1 MEANM
6 IVCNPA
12 ESFAHTFA
20 EYQPRTRRPKI
31 SLTQR
36 SPALLADGRR
46 IPPLSWSFVG
56 SAFFWHICLPTREM
70 PPTFRPGQALA
81 AAALLAGLA
90 LLVGTGVGVGRE
102 RSGSGRSRSPQSRIF
117 GGEDAALRRYPY
129 IAHLY
134 NEDEH
139 AYCSGTLVHPQ
150 YILTAAHCADEDSVP
165 VRVVVGKN
173 RRRGGPFGKQGESI
187 GVEAIFVHP
196 AHQDGYDWV
205 NDHLENDVALIRLSR
220 ESRFPPVI
228 LNFDDISPFPGETLE
243 VLGWGAINDAKDR
256 PDNLQVGEVKV
267 VPNGICQQAEGLVR
281 PSSTYERTYQGYI
294 TDDMLCAADED
305 TDACNGDSGGPLI
318 IRDFFGDRV
327 DMLVGVVSWGYGC
340 ASENFPGVCKLM
352 QTQGPAGS

>member
-1 MEANM
+1 MYS
-6 IVCNPA
+6 P
-12 ESFAHTFA
+12 T
-20 EYQPRTRRPKI
+20 
-31 SLTQR
+31 LQR
-36 SPALLADGRR
+36 
-46 IPPLSWSFVG
+46 V
-56 SAFFWHICLPTREM
+56 
-70 PPTFRPGQALA
+70 
-81 AAALLAGLA
+81 
-90 LLVGTGVGVGRE
+90 
-102 RSGSGRSRSPQSRIF
+102 PQR
-117 GGEDAALRRYPY
+117 
-129 IAHLY
+129 
-134 NEDEH
+134 
-139 AYCSGTLVHPQ
+139 
-150 YILTAAHCADEDSVP
+150 VP